1 MRDSLLTARRMCGA
15 MSMEAFKPT
24 VPDVRDRREPEQNER
39 SEFCSHNTNLANS
52 CAACVL
58 ESRAEQPVW
67 KVLAELMR
75 ACKYKREGEGPEC
88 TIECN
93 GKRYE
98 VRMVRSEDKKAV
110 QEIQEMME
118 ETFGKEEVDP
128 IEVLKAGI
136 DGKLL
141 DGSPDVARYRFY
153 VARDAS
159 GKIQSVYAGGLVGMT
174 DPVLAGEAMFMG
186 TYGITRPES
195 RRQGIVREL
204 YISSMMQAAADA
216 HSEGKRFLMIAGEC
230 TWSSE
235 RAWNSVGRRRVYV
248 ETGANRYSELRYV
261 QPALDFDRST
271 GLPTEEVGEAAEHIM
286 VHFLEGEPD
295 KARISA
301 AIESMYLW
309 CNTWPQS
316 VFENKAAHDAHL
328 HYVATLHKEFDALM
342 RANGALRLLSAD
354 EREQLR
360 ATGAK
365 INEYTEADHGDKE
378 PENP

>member
-1 MRDSLLTARRMCGA
+1 
-15 MSMEAFKPT
+15 MEKFKLT
-24 VPDVRDRREPEQNER
+24 VPYA
-39 SEFCSHNTNLANS
+39 SEFCSHNTSLAES

-67 KVLAELMR
+67 KVLPELMR
-75 ACKYKREGEGPEC
+75 VGKYKREGEGPEC
-88 TIECN
+88 AIEHD
-93 GKRYE
+93 GKKYE
-98 VRMVRSEDKKAV
+98 VRMVRSQDEKTV
-110 QEIQEMME
+110 QEIQETME
-118 ETFGKEEVDP
+118 EAFGKEEVDP

-141 DGSPDVARYRFY
+141 DGSRDVARYRFY
-153 VARDAS
+153 IARDLS
-159 GKIQSVYAGGLVGMT
+159 GKIQSIYAGGLVGMI
-174 DPVLAGEAMFMG
+174 DPALTGEAVFMG
-186 TYGITRPES
+186 TYGITRPEC

-216 HSEGKRFLMIAGEC
+216 HSLGRRFSMIVGEC
-230 TWSSE
+230 TSSSE

-248 ETGANRYSELRYV
+248 ETGPNKYSELRYV
-261 QPALDFDRST
+261 QPALDFDRNT
-271 GLPTEEVGEAAEHIM
+271 GLPTEDAGEAPEHIM
-286 VHFLEGEPD
+286 VHFLEGVPD

-316 VFENKAAHDAHL
+316 VFENKAGCDAHL
-328 HYVATLHKEFDALM
+328 HYVAKLHKEFDAFM
-342 RANGALRLLSAD
+342 RANGPLRLLSAQ

-365 INEYTEADHGDKE
+365 INEYTEADRDNKG
-378 PENP
+378 PEDPPVKNAERR